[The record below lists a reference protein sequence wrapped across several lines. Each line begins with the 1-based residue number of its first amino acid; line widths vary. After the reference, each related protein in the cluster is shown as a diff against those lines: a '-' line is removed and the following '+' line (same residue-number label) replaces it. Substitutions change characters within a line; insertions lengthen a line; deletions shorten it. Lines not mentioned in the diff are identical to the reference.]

1 MKNFIKF
8 IVCAGIVAGILINEL
23 WLHSGVFQHIL
34 YGFTTI
40 LAMIGVSVLVD
51 WMCDKKDK

>member
-51 WMCDKKDK
+51 WMYDKKE

>member
-23 WLHSGVFQHIL
+23 WLHSGVFQYIL
-34 YGFTTI
+34 YGLTCIF
-40 LAMIGVSVLVD
+40 AMIGVCVLVD
-51 WMCDKKDK
+51 WMYDKKDK

>member
-8 IVCAGIVAGILINEL
+8 IVCVGIVAGILINEL

-34 YGFTTI
+34 YGFTSI
-40 LAMIGVSVLVD
+40 FAMIGVCVLVD
-51 WMCDKKDK
+51 WMYDKKE